1 MRFDGILGGAE
12 EGFDTQVLFDPF
24 EEQLDPP
31 AIAVKFGD
39 GEGGEREVVGEE
51 LERSVCLGV
60 TVFDATQGLRVAVGG
75 LGTGEDDGLVTAQA
89 GGVIDRSGITAAVTD
104 ISLVADNEEGGGEGE
119 GKQALEVKIGAVHD
133 IDGAGLGQQV
143 VEDVDIVQF
152 TV

>member
-1 MRFDGILGGAE
+1 M
-12 EGFDTQVLFDPF
+12 
-24 EEQLDPP
+24 
-31 AIAVKFGD
+31 
-39 GEGGEREVVGEE
+39 VGEE

-119 GKQALEVKIGAVHD
+119 GKQASR
-133 IDGAGLGQQV
+133 
-143 VEDVDIVQF
+143 
-152 TV
+152 